1 MGASARLL
9 PPLPRKPPTEEV
21 ALWGSLVSVTR
32 SLFRHLQH
40 DLRRVG
46 VSVQQYW
53 VLQCLDVHGPLT
65 AGKLSQW
72 LEVTLPTV
80 TGITDHLESLGYV
93 NRSPAPEDR
102 RRVLVR
108 LTPKGM
114 RMLRSLHQHHSDIGR
129 DLSQLVPDDERAEL
143 TRALVR
149 IAARLTPDH
158 GPCPGCHGETERN

>member
-1 MGASARLL
+1 MGTGAQLL
-9 PPLPRKPPTEEV
+9 PPLPKRAPDEV
-21 ALWGSLVSVTR
+21 ALWESLVSVTR

-53 VLQCLDVHGPLT
+53 VIQCLDVHGPLT

-80 TGITDHLESLGYV
+80 TGIADHLESLGYV
-93 NRSPAPEDR
+93 QRSPSPEDR
-102 RRVLVR
+102 RRVVIR
-108 LTPKGM
+108 LTPKGV
-114 RMLRSLHQHHSDIGR
+114 RALRSLHQHHADIGR
-129 DLSQLVPDDERAEL
+129 DLSQLVPDEDRAEL

-149 IAARLTPDH
+149 IASRLTPDH
-158 GPCPGCHGETERN
+158 GPCPGCHGETDLP